1 MSIRTTTI
9 ARAVLPEEAQTRL
22 DALLRSAEEA
32 ANAGDRARASQALR
46 EAALV
51 NPYNEGVWQKLLA
64 VVDSAE
70 DRRVCLENLIAINP
84 AQVEY
89 HRLLGVH
96 RTEVARIER
105 VTQEMEVLA
114 VEKRRRNWRSFTR
127 GIVLGVVATLLALA
141 LGIIVSIVLYG
152 IPLLPPG

>member
-64 VVDSAE
+64 VVDSVSWLVSFCVDLAMGAAL
-70 DRRVCLENLIAINP
+70 VAVLT
-84 AQVEY
+84 
-89 HRLLGVH
+89 LG
-96 RTEVARIER
+96 
-105 VTQEMEVLA
+105 
-114 VEKRRRNWRSFTR
+114 RSKQPR
-127 GIVLGVVATLLALA
+127 E
-141 LGIIVSIVLYG
+141 
-152 IPLLPPG
+152 